1 LDQMTVFSILY
12 SIAFAIGGL
21 CAVVLLAGVGELL
34 LVSFGAL
41 LPMRRPNR
49 TAPKKISVAVVVPA
63 HNEEAGIAACVESIR
78 AAVDASA
85 HPAQC
90 FVVADNCSDNTA
102 ALAHGAGASVLE
114 RHHDCDRG
122 KGYALAYAFAQLLEQ
137 GWDAFLVV
145 DADTLVSPN
154 LVDECAGFIST
165 GVEAVQARYL
175 VRNPDEGPRT
185 RLLNVALL
193 ACNHIRPKGRERLG
207 LSCGLYGN
215 GFALSRAVVK
225 RIPYHAF
232 SIVEDLEYHL
242 RLVLA
247 GARVRYAE
255 NATVWGTMPEKGPG
269 TNSQRARWEGGRL
282 AAARCYTL
290 PLIGQILRGRLRA
303 FEPLLELLCVPLAYY
318 SAAWLLLAVVS
329 ASTESAYLG
338 GLALLI
344 GSVLLAHV
352 SLAIASAP
360 DPLKALQG
368 LTAVPI
374 YIAWKMAILPR
385 TVRQANAGAEWIR
398 TERSL

>member
-1 LDQMTVFSILY
+1 MTIFTILY
-12 SIAFAIGGL
+12 LIALALGGL
-21 CAVVLLAGVGELL
+21 CAVVLLAGIGELL
-34 LVSFGAL
+34 LVSFGAV
-41 LPMRRPNR
+41 LPLRRRNVQ
-49 TAPKKISVAVVVPA
+49 ASKKVSVAVVVPA
-63 HNEEAGIAACVESIR
+63 HNEESGITACVESIR
-78 AAVDASA
+78 AAIEGSV

-90 FVVADNCSDNTA
+90 FVIADNCSDKTA
-102 ALAHGAGASVLE
+102 ALAHAAGATVLE
-114 RHHDCDRG
+114 RHHDRDRG
-122 KGYALAYAFAQLLEQ
+122 KGYALAYAFAELEGQ
-137 GWDAFLVV
+137 GWDAFLVI
-145 DADTLVSPN
+145 DADSLVSPN
-154 LVDECAGFIST
+154 LIDECAGFIST
-165 GVEAVQARYL
+165 GAQAVQARYL

-215 GFALSRAVVK
+215 GFALSRAVVE

-269 TNSQRARWEGGRL
+269 TNSQRTRWEGGRL
-282 AAARCYTL
+282 AAARSYIV
-290 PLIGQILRGRLRA
+290 PLIGHILRGRLRA

-318 SAAWLLLAVVS
+318 SAAWLLLAVAAAIP
-329 ASTESAYLG
+329 ASEYLG

-368 LTAVPI
+368 LTAVPK
-374 YIAWKMAILPR
+374 YIVWKMVILPR